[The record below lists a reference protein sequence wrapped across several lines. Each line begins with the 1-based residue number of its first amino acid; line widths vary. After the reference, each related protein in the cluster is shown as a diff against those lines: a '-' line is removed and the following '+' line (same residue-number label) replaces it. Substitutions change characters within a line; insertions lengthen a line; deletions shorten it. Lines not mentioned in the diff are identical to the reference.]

1 MTTLVVVRKNN
12 TLAIAGDSQSTF
24 GDTRLG
30 ASYDCAYNKIFAI
43 GDAYMGISGSAAHDL
58 VLQAALKKAQG
69 AGGGEQVA
77 GGGLRPEAQG
87 EETSPLL

>member
-1 MTTLVVVRKNN
+1 MKFTWPDDGKTTACPQCGGVLIVYQEQV
-12 TLAIAGDSQSTF
+12 I
-24 GDTRLG
+24 
-30 ASYDCAYNKIFAI
+30 CAVCARAEAKR
-43 GDAYMGISGSAAHDL
+43 
-58 VLQAALKKAQG
+58 LQAALKKAQG